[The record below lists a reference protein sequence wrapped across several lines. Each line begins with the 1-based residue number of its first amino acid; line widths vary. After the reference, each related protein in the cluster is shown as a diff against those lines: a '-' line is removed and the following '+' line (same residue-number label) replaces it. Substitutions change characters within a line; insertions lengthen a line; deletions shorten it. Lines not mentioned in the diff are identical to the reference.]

1 MRASFFLRVL
11 LIACMAA
18 AGIGAAQAQTASP
31 REVQGLIAA
40 GQPQA
45 ALNDLAPV
53 LQAHP
58 DSGVAWYLDA
68 EAQDAAGNAP
78 AARDAL
84 AKAEQY
90 APGLPFAKPADV
102 AALQAHLAQSSST
115 GGFSMSP
122 VMIVL
127 GVVVLFVLFR
137 LFRRRRVAYYPP
149 GYGAGA
155 PRGYA
160 PPGYPSYGPEGGG
173 LGSSLLG
180 GLAAGAGFAAGERI
194 IDDMTGR
201 DQGPVDSAWGA
212 GPTPDRDDGLSGSPS
227 WDSGSSSDDNSGG
240 FDSGGSD
247 SGGGW

>member
-1 MRASFFLRVL
+1 MRLKIFSLVFLAASLAGAGQVL
-11 LIACMAA
+11 
-18 AGIGAAQAQTASP
+18 AQTASP
-31 REVQGLIAA
+31 REIQGLIAA
-40 GQPQA
+40 GQPQT
-45 ALNDLAPV
+45 ALDDLAPV

-58 DSGVAWYLDA
+58 NSGMAWYLDA
-68 EAQDAAGNAP
+68 EAQDALNNES
-78 AARDAL
+78 AARTAL

-127 GVVVLFVLFR
+127 GLVVLFVLFR

-155 PRGYA
+155 PRGYAPPGYA

-201 DQGPVDSAWGA
+201 DQGTVDSAWGA
-212 GPTPDRDDGLSGSPS
+212 DPTPDRDDGLSGSPG
-227 WDSGSSSDDNSGG
+227 WDSGSSTDDS
-240 FDSGGSD
+240 SGGSD

>member
-1 MRASFFLRVL
+1 MRLKIFSLVL
-11 LIACMAA
+11 LAA
-18 AGIGAAQAQTASP
+18 LLAGAGQAPAQTASP
-31 REVQGLIAA
+31 REIQGLIAA

-45 ALNDLAPV
+45 ALDDLAPV

-58 DSGVAWYLDA
+58 NSGMAWYLDA
-68 EAQDAAGNAP
+68 EAQDALNNEP
-78 AARDAL
+78 AARSAL
-84 AKAEQY
+84 ATAQQD
-90 APGLPFAKPADV
+90 APGLPFAKPAEV
-102 AALQAHLAQSSST
+102 AALQAHLAQSSSR

-127 GVVVLFVLFR
+127 GLVVLFVLFR
-137 LFRRRRVAYYPP
+137 LFRRRRAAYYPP

-155 PRGYA
+155 PRGYAPPGYA

-212 GPTPDRDDGLSGSPS
+212 DPTPDRDDGLSGSPD
-227 WDSGSSSDDNSGG
+227 W
-240 FDSGGSD
+240 DSGGSSD
-247 SGGGW
+247 SGSDSGSGGDW